1 MKKIAFFAL
10 FGAMGWIKAQT
21 TEIKY
26 IPSIATDTITTQAKL
41 YTSLLN
47 GKKFNPLVLEQGI
60 KVGERRKEINLKDKD
75 IFYLEFTDKEG
86 KKRVFQQIPSL
97 GLGSKLVEVMTLGK
111 ISWYRNYFS
120 YKTDAWDSS
129 YAHDDYFVKGNNIT
143 KVPVKG
149 KYKKKLR
156 DLFADQQ
163 ELAQETKF
171 IINDD
176 DILELIKKYNQK

>member
-1 MKKIAFFAL
+1 MKKLAVFIL
-10 FGAMGWIKAQT
+10 LNAMSWVNAQT

-41 YTSLLN
+41 YTSLLSN
-47 GKKFNPLVLEQGI
+47 KKFNPMVLEQGI
-60 KVGERRKEINLKDKD
+60 KVGERRKEITLKDKD
-75 IFYLEFTDKEG
+75 IFYLEFVDKDG
-86 KKRVFQQIPSL
+86 KKRVFQQIPTL
-97 GLGSKLVEVMTLGK
+97 GLGSKLVEVMALGN

-129 YAHDDYFVKGNNIT
+129 YAHDDYFVKGNNIS

-156 DLFADQQ
+156 ELFADQP
-163 ELAQETKF
+163 EIAQESKF
-171 IINDD
+171 IVNDD
-176 DILELIKKYNQK
+176 DILELIQKYNQK

>member
-1 MKKIAFFAL
+1 MKKLAFFIL
-10 FGAMGWIKAQT
+10 LNTIGWVKAQYT
-21 TEIKY
+21 DIKY
-26 IPSIATDTITTQAKL
+26 IPSISTDTIQTQAKL
-41 YTSLLN
+41 YTNLLS
-47 GKKFNPLVLEQGI
+47 GKKFNPMVLQQGI

-75 IFYLEFTDKEG
+75 IFYLEFVDNSG

-97 GLGSKLVEVMTLGK
+97 GLGNKLVEVMEIGN

-149 KYKKKLR
+149 KYKKKLKE
-156 DLFADQQ
+156 LFADQP
-163 ELAQETKF
+163 EIAQESKF
-171 IINDD
+171 IVNDD
-176 DILELIKKYNQK
+176 DILDLIKKYNKK